1 MCATS
6 ERSEHPP
13 NIVFIRSL
21 SKDVLIRLQ
30 ARHMDDGI
38 RTEHH
43 SFGFRGDRK
52 SFATSVKFHGFAGIF
67 KGFFREAT
75 FSCLE
80 VVSGGA

>member
-43 SFGFRGDRK
+43 FFGFRGDRE
-52 SFATSVKFHGFAGIF
+52 SFATSVKFHGFARIF
-67 KGFFREAT
+67 EGFFGKPA
-75 FSCLE
+75 FLSLKII
-80 VVSGGA
+80 SGGA